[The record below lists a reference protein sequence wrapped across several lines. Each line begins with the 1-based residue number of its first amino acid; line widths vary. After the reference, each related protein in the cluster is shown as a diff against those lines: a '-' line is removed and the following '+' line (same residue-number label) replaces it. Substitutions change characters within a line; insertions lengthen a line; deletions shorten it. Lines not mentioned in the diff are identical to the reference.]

1 MSTLT
6 LSVRPDLGLLLLRA
20 ALAGMWLSHGL
31 LLKLFTYGA
40 PGLSAWLVATGL
52 PGGLAWPL
60 ILAESLGGL
69 LILLG
74 LHGRWVSLALL
85 PILFGAIWVHAGNGW
100 VFSNAGGGWEY
111 PLFLAAA
118 SLAHVLLG
126 DGRLALQR

>member
-74 LHGRWVSLALL
+74 LLGTFWGLL
-85 PILFGAIWVHAGNGW
+85 STINAVTSAITGLNITSSDPARLFDDLPSEAQG
-100 VFSNAGGGWEY
+100 
-111 PLFLAAA
+111 
-118 SLAHVLLG
+118 
-126 DGRLALQR
+126 